1 MFECIVIMSCYTYPR
16 KNFSSTKKP
25 PFASNTT
32 LNPLR
37 ELQKGILPRILCD
50 AKCSTCI
57 KLMLHDY
64 AMVLPD
70 VQQNLV
76 QTIHAISTMSSSS
89 FEGSACFN
97 KLVMRAYFLG
107 GYSTYYLN
115 PLHFSNIYI
124 YIHKKFG
131 NIAALVL
138 FPGSLYCK

>member
-1 MFECIVIMSCYTYPR
+1 MHSRYVMLHLPTE
-16 KNFSSTKKP
+16 KFSSTKKP
-25 PFASNTT
+25 PFTNNTT
-32 LNPLR
+32 LNPLW

-76 QTIHAISTMSSSS
+76 QTIHDISAMSSSS

-97 KLVMRAYFLG
+97 KFVMRVYFWEVPVQC
-107 GYSTYYLN
+107 N
-115 PLHFSNIYI
+115 
-124 YIHKKFG
+124 
-131 NIAALVL
+131 
-138 FPGSLYCK
+138 SLSESFAFQ